1 MKYGL
6 KHFLLSAEAT
16 EPKRWQW
23 PQLPNPFGH
32 TPQPEE
38 THLMRPQHTAA
49 SPMPAS
55 LSHKQ
60 PQQARN
66 PSPDPQNADRKGARS
81 ADTSAKATQDSPAAP
96 EDRTA
101 QTAGQPFWVL
111 QPWRQK
117 HADKAPAGSQGRVS
131 GNVPERKRSSAAAA
145 EHNRNGWSL
154 PRLKNPF
161 EGWGR
166 SVSPGD
172 A

>member
-1 MKYGL
+1 
-6 KHFLLSAEAT
+6 
-16 EPKRWQW
+16 
-23 PQLPNPFGH
+23 
-32 TPQPEE
+32 
-38 THLMRPQHTAA
+38 MRPQHTVA

-60 PQQARN
+60 PQQVRK
-66 PSPDPQNADRKGARS
+66 PSPDPQNADRKRARS
-81 ADTSAKATQDSPAAP
+81 ADTSAKAAQDSPAAQQ
-96 EDRTA
+96 DRTA
-101 QTAGQPFWVL
+101 QTTGQPFWVL

-117 HADKAPAGSQGRVS
+117 HADKAPAVSQGKVS
-131 GNVPERKRSSAAAA
+131 GNVPERKRSSAAGAG
-145 EHNRNGWSL
+145 HDRNRWSL